1 MKNLA
6 GVKDA
11 DKTILEELY
20 LAGIEAVKANKETKG
35 EVPFT
40 FVGKIGK
47 WKFERRWY
55 YWSAFVDDVKDGVP
69 LKPALDFNNKKRPFD
84 DKVILG
90 DTVRAGGHAGGISP
104 DDYVGKT
111 DRAELVAECKRV
123 GIPVITQKSMGW
135 GEDETEYSNMNFGEI
150 SKLCNEGTLKCERY
164 VDVYHIDDQIGL
176 KEFAD
181 FIKSLNN

>member
-20 LAGIEAVKANKETKG
+20 LAGIEAVKADKETKG

-40 FVGKIGK
+40 FIGKIGK
-47 WKFERRWY
+47 WKLERRWY

-69 LKPALDFNNKKRPFD
+69 LKPALEFNNRKRPTD
-84 DKVILG
+84 DKEIIG
-90 DTVRAGGHAGGISP
+90 DTVRAGGYAGGISP

-123 GIPVITQKSMGW
+123 GIETHSQKSEGW
-135 GEDETEYSNMNFGEI
+135 GDDETEYAKLNYGEI
-150 SKLCNEGTLKCERY
+150 SKLCNEGKINVERY
-164 VDVYHIDDQIGL
+164 VDVYHIDEQM
-176 KEFAD
+176 
-181 FIKSLNN
+181 

>member
-6 GVKDA
+6 GVQDA

-20 LAGIEAVKANKETKG
+20 LAGIEAVKADKETKG

-47 WKFERRWY
+47 WKFERRWS

-69 LKPALDFNNKKRPFD
+69 LKPALEFNSRKRPTD
-84 DKVILG
+84 ENVILG

-104 DDYVGKT
+104 DEYVGKT
-111 DRAELVAECKRV
+111 DDVELLSECKRV
-123 GIPVITQKSMGW
+123 GLPTRMYK
-135 GEDETEYSNMNFGEI
+135 DTEYPDLNYGQI
-150 SKLCNEGTLKCERY
+150 AQLCNSGKINCNRY
-164 VDVYHIDDQIGL
+164 VEVYHIDDQIGL
-176 KEFAD
+176 LEFAK

>member
-1 MKNLA
+1 MENLA

-20 LAGIEAVKANKETKG
+20 LAGIKAVKAEEKTKG

-69 LKPALDFNNKKRPFD
+69 LKPALEFHNRKRPTD
-84 DKVILG
+84 DTVILG
-90 DTVRAGGHAGGISP
+90 DTVRAGGHGGGISP
-104 DDYVGKT
+104 DSYVGKT

-123 GIPVITQKSMGW
+123 GLPVVTMKSMGF
-135 GEDETEYSNMNFGEI
+135 GEDETEYSGMNFGEI
-150 SKLCNEGTLKCERY
+150 AEACNSGKINCNRY
-164 VDVYHIDDQIGL
+164 IDVYHIDDQIGL

-181 FIKSLNN
+181 FLKSLNN